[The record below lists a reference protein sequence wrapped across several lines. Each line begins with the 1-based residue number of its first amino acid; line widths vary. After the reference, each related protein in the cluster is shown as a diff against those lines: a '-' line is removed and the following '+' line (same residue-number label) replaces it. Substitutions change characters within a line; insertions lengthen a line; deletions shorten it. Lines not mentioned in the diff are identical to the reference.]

1 MAVDKAMSKALTR
14 RRARPPSAVL
24 RLAGVAYG
32 AVLLA
37 VTVLPIRW
45 SYFPCSGEARGD
57 S

>member
-1 MAVDKAMSKALTR
+1 MAVDKATSKALTR

-45 SYFPCSGEARGD
+45 SYFPSSGEARGD